1 MKPITNGC
9 MLLAIWLI
17 STIAVHAQSPA
28 KTNSNSQNAEMKTF
42 VIEREIPDAGKLT
55 AEQLKAISQKSCG
68 VLQQMGPQI
77 QWIHSYVTGNK
88 IYCIYK
94 AENGYEVEGQ
104 VNQVCFIEGLVP
116 FKGRW
121 YLYYGTAD
129 SKIAVAV
136 MN

>member
-9 MLLAIWLI
+9 ILLAIWLI

-94 AENGYEVEGQ
+94 AENEELIRKHAAAGGFPANTIVQ
-104 VNQVCFIEGLVP
+104 V
-116 FKGRW
+116 
-121 YLYYGTAD
+121 
-129 SKIAVAV
+129 SAVISPASAQ
-136 MN
+136 